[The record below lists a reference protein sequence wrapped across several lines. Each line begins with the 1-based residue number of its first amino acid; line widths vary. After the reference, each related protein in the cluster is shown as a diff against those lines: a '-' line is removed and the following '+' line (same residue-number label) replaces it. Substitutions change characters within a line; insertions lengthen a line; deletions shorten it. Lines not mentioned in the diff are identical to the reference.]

1 MARALRGVVVVV
13 LVAAGFA
20 AGPARARAPVPR
32 TRLAVLPAGK
42 APVRSPFPVSHIAVR
57 WRGSEDVRVEVRA
70 GRPGRLGPWRPVI
83 VDDDQSEETPGT
95 QYSGLLRADGA
106 TLVEVRAGE
115 GATEVEV
122 FLIDASRGATPSPT
136 ASTDGRFHAAEAGWS
151 PPQPPVIS
159 RAAWGADEGLRKG
172 APEFAPLSK
181 LFVHHTV
188 TQNDDPDPASTVRA
202 IYAYHTR
209 GNGWNDIGYNFLV
222 DASGRVYE
230 GRYARSYEPGEVPT
244 GEDRDGRGV
253 VGAHAKVANVGST
266 GIALLGEYNG
276 TVQPSPAAVDSLIR
290 LLAWKAGRHGTDPE
304 GASPYTGS
312 DGAARTFPNIAG
324 HRDVGSTA
332 CPGGRLYDR
341 LPEIR
346 HRVAETMRPP
356 PAAPPPP
363 PAPVPP
369 PPPAVPPIPGFW
381 TASGQGQVRAFGDAP
396 AAGDLSGRPVNAP
409 IVSLA
414 ATPSGRGYWLAGA
427 DGGVYAFGDAP
438 FLGAATGRLSGP
450 VAHIE
455 PTPSGKGYW
464 VLSGT
469 GEVLAFGD
477 ASFVGSTALLPFKTV
492 GMASTPSAEGYWI
505 ASADGR
511 VFAFG
516 DAVLAPAAGNRLP
529 SGAAGA
535 MEEAKPSPT
544 IVAIAAHP
552 DGRGYWLLG
561 RDGGVFAFDVPF
573 HGSVADRRPY
583 DQAVNLRVTESGG
596 GYYVAGAD
604 GAMFAFGDAD
614 RRRERPSHPE
624 EGGVVDFAL
633 HRSGAPQAAGSAG
646 PASPPAPP
654 GPPPVPAPPGG

>member
-1 MARALRGVVVVV
+1 
-13 LVAAGFA
+13 
-20 AGPARARAPVPR
+20 
-32 TRLAVLPAGK
+32 
-42 APVRSPFPVSHIAVR
+42 
-57 WRGSEDVRVEVRA
+57 
-70 GRPGRLGPWRPVI
+70 
-83 VDDDQSEETPGT
+83 
-95 QYSGLLRADGA
+95 
-106 TLVEVRAGE
+106 
-115 GATEVEV
+115 
-122 FLIDASRGATPSPT
+122 
-136 ASTDGRFHAAEAGWS
+136 
-151 PPQPPVIS
+151 
-159 RAAWGADEGLRKG
+159 
-172 APEFAPLSK
+172 
-181 LFVHHTV
+181 
-188 TQNDDPDPASTVRA
+188 
-202 IYAYHTR
+202 
-209 GNGWNDIGYNFLV
+209 
-222 DASGRVYE
+222 
-230 GRYARSYEPGEVPT
+230 
-244 GEDRDGRGV
+244 
-253 VGAHAKVANVGST
+253 
-266 GIALLGEYNG
+266 
-276 TVQPSPAAVDSLIR
+276 LIR

-346 HRVAETMRPP
+346 HRVAETMGQAPP

-369 PPPAVPPIPGFW
+369 PSPVVPPIPGFW
-381 TASGQGQVRAFGDAP
+381 TTSGQGQVRAFGDAP

-438 FLGAATGRLSGP
+438 FLGSATGRLSGP

-464 VLSGT
+464 VLSST

-492 GMASTPSAEGYWI
+492 GLASTPTAEGYWI

-516 DAVLAPAAGNRLP
+516 DAVLAPAAGNRLV
-529 SGAAGA
+529 SGATGA
-535 MEEAKPSPT
+535 VGEAKPTPT

-573 HGSVADRRPY
+573 HGSVAGRRPY
-583 DQAVNLRVTESGG
+583 DQAVNLRVTESGE

-624 EGGVVDFAL
+624 EAGVVDFAL
-633 HRSGAPQAAGSAG
+633 HRSGTPEASGSAGPAG

-654 GPPPVPAPPGG
+654 VAPGPPPVPARPGGSVDQPRVLTIR